1 MITVIGCEFQEK
13 GARRIYSFSDASTAV
28 ECPQLPGKSRF
39 RYYDSRNRAIYDRSS
54 CVAMKKG
61 VEQFKKMRG
70 IKS

>member
-1 MITVIGCEFQEK
+1 MITVMGCQFFDNGE
-13 GARRIYSFSDASTAV
+13 RRVYTLTDSSTVV
-28 ECPQLPGKSRF
+28 ECPKFPGKTRF

-54 CVAMKKG
+54 CAAMKKG